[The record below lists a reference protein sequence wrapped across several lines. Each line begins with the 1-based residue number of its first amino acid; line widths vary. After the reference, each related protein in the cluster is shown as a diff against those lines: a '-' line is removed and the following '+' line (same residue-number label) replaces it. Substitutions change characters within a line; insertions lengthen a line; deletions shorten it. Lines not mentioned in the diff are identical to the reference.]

1 MKSRQYVCSSHTI
14 SGVVPGG
21 PVASRHGFA
30 ERVEACA
37 NAGYSGM
44 CLHFRDYAEQRAKGL
59 GDEEMRAVLD
69 RHGMRHVSIE
79 FLTDWFMDGEAG
91 EASRRNE
98 EIALRAAR
106 ALGAGVLN
114 VGPDLVGRGIAPE
127 TMRRKFTELCRR
139 AERHGVA
146 VALELVAWGTVRDVD
161 TALGMVD
168 GIANAGLAID
178 CWHIFRAGA
187 PLGDLKRIPADKV
200 LCVQVNDADREPLQS
215 LAADTMNRRLCGQGA
230 FDLEGF
236 ASTLD
241 AMGVT
246 VPYSVE
252 VISPVL
258 AALGLREAAKVSFDA
273 ARGCFS

>member
-1 MKSRQYVCSSHTI
+1 MKSREFVCSSHTI

-30 ERVEACA
+30 ARVEACA
-37 NAGYSGM
+37 NAGYAGM
-44 CLHFRDYAEQRAKGL
+44 CLHFRDYAEQQARGL

-98 EIALRAAR
+98 AIALQAAR

-114 VGPDLVGRGIAPE
+114 VGPDLIGRGIPPE

-139 AERHGVA
+139 TEQHGVA
-146 VALELVAWGTVRDVD
+146 VALELVAWGNVRDVD
-161 TALGMVD
+161 TALDLID
-168 GIANAGLAID
+168 GIGNAGLVID
-178 CWHIFRAGA
+178 CWHIFRAGV
-187 PLGDLKRIPADKV
+187 PLVDLKRIPADKV
-200 LCVQVNDADREPLQS
+200 LCVQVNDADREPLENI
-215 LAADTMNRRLCGQGA
+215 AADTMNRRLCGQGA

-241 AMGVT
+241 TMGVN
-246 VPYSVE
+246 VPFSVE
-252 VISPVL
+252 VISPAL
-258 AALGLREAAKVSFDA
+258 AALGLKEAAKVSFDTA
-273 ARGCFS
+273 QGCFS